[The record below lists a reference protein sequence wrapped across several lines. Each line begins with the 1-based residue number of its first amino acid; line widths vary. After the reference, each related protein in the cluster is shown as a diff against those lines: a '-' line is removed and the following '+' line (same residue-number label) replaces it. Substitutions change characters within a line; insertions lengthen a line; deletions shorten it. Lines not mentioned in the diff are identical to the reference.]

1 MVGSIP
7 IRLRQA
13 MTLRNR
19 WTNAQNPATLRLKGC
34 DAMPGLPRF
43 QLNDLE
49 GAVASFPS
57 DTPTLLC
64 FAKEDCETCNL
75 AAPVVEQF
83 HRTYGSQINVWLIS
97 QSVDGSLILKDRHG
111 LTLSILDDSKL
122 ATSFAYD
129 FSIVPAIYWSPNG
142 RDADLHF
149 EGFVKAEWADL
160 DKKLA
165 DSAQTTMADIDWDAL
180 PDWRPGCG
188 SKHLDPEINDRLRA
202 EADDSPIRARKI
214 EIASA
219 DDVAEF
225 LFDQGFSDG
234 LPLVPP
240 TPERVLRMLSGTRRS
255 PKEVIA
261 QMPPN
266 MGEATIE
273 KIAINAVM
281 AGCKPEYLPVVIAAV
296 EAVCTDEFNIHGVMA
311 TTMGAS
317 PVMVVN
323 GPIRD
328 RIGMNSGL
336 MALGTGNRAN
346 ATIGR
351 AVRLAVRNIGGSKP
365 GGTDRSTLGSPMKFT
380 MCFAEREER
389 SPWAPLHVERGF
401 SPDESVVTVFAMTSG
416 PVQIV
421 DQESRAPDE
430 IAGTLGLGLESL
442 FLPKYH
448 MMPVDTLLIV
458 CPEHIDTLMRDGP
471 YSKDR
476 LRQRIQ
482 DVTTRPLRD
491 MVANE
496 VSGAGMTRAAAAKL
510 SQDQLNKPVPKFAKP
525 EYIHMVVAG
534 ADAGKFSSAYHGWV
548 TGAMGSQVV
557 SRKIEDV

>member
-1 MVGSIP
+1 MGSIP

-97 QSVDGSLILKDRHG
+97 QSADGSLILKDRHD
-111 LTLSILDDSKL
+111 LKLSILDDSKL

-149 EGFVKAEWADL
+149 EGFVKSEWADL

-165 DSAQTTMADIDWDAL
+165 EAAQTTMADIDWDTL

-202 EADDSPIRARKI
+202 DADDSPIRARKI

-496 VSGAGMTRAAAAKL
+496 VSGAGMTRSAAGKL
-510 SQDQLNKPVPKFAKP
+510 SEDQLNKPVPKFAKP